1 MLVEAEMAAYTAIF
15 MFHTRKEKNHEIEGS
30 TDLTS
35 NEHAYNNNNK
45 ICISMQGTNYD
56 ILIFKYRSINY
67 IIPCMHAK
75 S

>member
-1 MLVEAEMAAYTAIF
+1 MRYD
-15 MFHTRKEKNHEIEGS
+15 IEGS
-30 TDLTS
+30 TDLTR

-56 ILIFKYRSINY
+56 LLVFKYRSINY
-67 IIPCMHAK
+67 IIPCMHAE